1 MLDFGLLPPEVNSGR
16 MYSGPGPGPLLAASE
31 AWDSLAAELGFAAS
45 GYGSALAELTSNS
58 WVGPTSVAMMSA
70 VTPYIDWLTS
80 TGAQAEE
87 TANHARAAV
96 AAYEA
101 AFAMTV
107 PPPVIAANRALLA
120 ALVATNFFGQ
130 NTPAIM
136 MTEALYAEMWAQD
149 AAAMYGYAGASPAAI
164 AGDAVRRSPR
174 RRPTDDGTSSQA
186 DAVAKAAATPASQA
200 ATVAQNAV
208 VVGAHHDHSD
218 GREHRAAPRR
228 PPRTRSSVG
237 SSNFT
242 KTPPPIPLRRLGRG
256 PDERQPE
263 HDAADTPGLLRGRS
277 RQTSATASGQQLITP
292 AQATALATRAWVD
305 AWRQQASPHWRHR
318 RRQRRTVYGQQCV
331 GPDGRGQHSRAA
343 VGARELAR
351 GDARGDGRGPAGQR
365 RTPGRTAG
373 EWNAQR
379 CSDGGQRRSWSRCR
393 TPRQRVRREIRVP
406 ALRDAQAARRGITEY
421 GSVRLRPVAVT
432 GPVTGPRRTESFSAR
447 PGGAVAL

>member
-45 GYGSALAELTSNS
+45 GYGAALAELTSNS

-70 VTPYIDWLTS
+70 ITPYIDWLTS

-136 MTEALYAEMWAQD
+136 MTEALYVEMWAQD
-149 AAAMYGYAGASPAAI
+149 AAAMYGYAGASQVAVAVTPFI
-164 AGDAVRRSPR
+164 AP
-174 RRPTDDGTSSQA
+174 PQTTNDDGTSNQA

-208 VVGAHHDHSD
+208 SSAPTTTTQTAATTALPTA
-218 GREHRAAPRR
+218 AAPPTTFAEWIQTLYQNTVANFGQGGWGIGLTGGTSGNLNTMRQILQAYFA
-228 PPRTRSSVG
+228 VG
-237 SSNFT
+237 LGNF
-242 KTPPPIPLRRLGRG
+242 GY
-256 PDERQPE
+256 
-263 HDAADTPGLLRGRS
+263 GL
-277 RQTSATASGQQLITP
+277 GQQLITP
-292 AQATALATRAWVD
+292 AQATALEKGLGFSIPGGALPPIGGTAGVSG
-305 AWRQQASPHWRHR
+305 APFTASSVTA
-318 RRQRRTVYGQQCV
+318 QMGEASTL
-331 GPDGRGQHSRAA
+331 GRLS
-343 VGARELAR
+343 V
-351 GDARGDGRGPAGQR
+351 PAGWQGS
-365 RTPGRTAG
+365 TPAAM
-373 EWNAQR
+373 EEVQLANA
-379 CSDGGQRRSWSRCR
+379 
-393 TPRQRVRREIRVP
+393 
-406 ALRDAQAARRGITEY
+406 A
-421 GSVRLRPVAVT
+421 RPVAPQANGMLNGVPMA
-432 GPVTGPRRTESFSAR
+432 GNAGLGAGAGRRGGGYVVKYGFRHAVMPR
-447 PGGAVAL
+447 PPQGG